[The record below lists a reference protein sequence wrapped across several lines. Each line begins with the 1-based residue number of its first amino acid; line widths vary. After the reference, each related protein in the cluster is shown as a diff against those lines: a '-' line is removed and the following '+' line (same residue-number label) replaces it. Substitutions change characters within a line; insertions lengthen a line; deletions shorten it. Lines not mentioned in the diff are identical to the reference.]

1 MTYVAHSDPNPTP
14 TPSVNMRTP
23 IALGLLVCVAACSS
37 TNEPSAASP
46 DGSSGLQPPPAGTPT
61 DLPDAG
67 GVDSSTPAPTCAEK
81 FGTYL
86 RPYAVDSP
94 WNTRPVKPVLGTA
107 TIPDSINGWRPVIS
121 DGVGFSTG
129 VFLASATDP
138 PITLKGTPTINDK
151 DVETPLQTLVLP
163 HWPANVVPA
172 TESDGHAD
180 IIDPTT
186 KMVHSFNGMKK
197 RPDGSWEV
205 RDYGWSKLDGRGW
218 GDPAHYFQGAR
229 AVGVPASAGI
239 IRKHEF
245 LSTDPVYRHAL
256 SLSLPHN
263 AIKKGDGTAPTAI
276 VYPATQGDSEDPS
289 AANSG
294 QIPEGALLMLPADF
308 DSAKMPTPE
317 LVRIAETLKTY
328 GAYVTDRNFATPYN
342 IYVEIGTGYS
352 LGKSDA
358 IDAALATVQHA
369 LRPLASEAGWLDGC
383 DQPAVRVPK
392 IELQSMRGKWS
403 LGASVGW
410 AVDDSLYSTWQQGVA
425 FKGPGITYVSGWNND
440 RVIWGKRVA
449 GKPYRLFAEA
459 TGGGTLRYQVM
470 CDAPNDGNKVDSG
483 VLKDGEKF
491 DFVWPVGACNPFLS
505 VTSGNATS
513 VVRAR
518 MQDN

>member
-1 MTYVAHSDPNPTP
+1 M
-14 TPSVNMRTP
+14 MRIP
-23 IALGLLVCVAACSS
+23 VALGLLVCAGACSS
-37 TNEPSAASP
+37 TNDTPSASSP
-46 DGSSGLQPPPAGTPT
+46 DASSGAQPPSGGTPT

-67 GVDSSTPAPTCAEK
+67 VADSSTTTAPTCAAA

-94 WNTRPVKPVLGTA
+94 WNTRPIKPVLGTA
-107 TIPDSINGWRPVIS
+107 TIPDSILGYRPVIS
-121 DGVGFSTG
+121 DSGGFSTG
-129 VFLASATDP
+129 VFLASASDP

-151 DVETPLQTLVLP
+151 DVETQLQTLVLP

-180 IIDPTT
+180 IVDPTT

-197 RPDGSWEV
+197 LPDGSWEV
-205 RDYGWSKLDGRGW
+205 RDYAWTKLDGRGW

-245 LSTDPVYRHAL
+245 VSADPVYRHAL

-263 AIKKGDGTAPTAI
+263 AIMKGEGNAPTAI
-276 VYPATQGDSEDPS
+276 VYPATAGDSNDPS
-289 AANSG
+289 LANSG
-294 QIPEGALLMLPADF
+294 QIPEGSLLVLPADF
-308 DSAKMPTPE
+308 DSATMPTPE

-328 GAYVTDRNFATPYN
+328 GAYVTDRNSATPYN

-352 LGKSDA
+352 LGQA
-358 IDAALATVQHA
+358 TTIDAALATLQHA

-383 DQPAVRVPK
+383 DQPAERHPK

-410 AVDDSLYSTWQQGVA
+410 AVDESLYSTWLQGVA
-425 FKGPGITYVSGWNND
+425 FKGPGVTYVSGWNND
-440 RVIWGKRVA
+440 RVTWGKPAA
-449 GKPYRLFAEA
+449 GKPYRVSAEA

-470 CDAPNDGNKVDSG
+470 CEAPNDANKVDSG
-483 VLKDGEKF
+483 ALQGGQSF
-491 DFVWPVGACNPFLS
+491 DFVWPVGTCNPFLS
-505 VTSGNATS
+505 VTSGTATS

-518 MQDN
+518 LQDN